1 MLREGLAAE
10 FPFVTRA
17 LLSIRRLRVARELPL
32 WAALSGFGAAWLIGY
47 LGQFVAMV
55 IRVAS
60 FGDAGSWAAGA
71 FAIVG
76 VAFGGAVAQRA
87 GGRRGL
93 GWYVAGLVVV
103 AGLTFATQVP
113 GYRDICARQIFACT
127 PIRLALPHI
136 YTLSGLL
143 LSVVAVRFVSSAAA
157 GTNPVLSAAG
167 AFILLQPAI
176 IALWRLTSWVPSD
189 PNAALALGLGFAVV
203 GMVAAGIVIRLRSAN
218 ARPAVVFG
226 VIITA
231 LWLGQQGPFMWDVIR
246 GAYAV
251 TSPVNLYSVLVG
263 PVQVAALA
271 LGWVLPKLLRPDD
284 GSSLM

>member
-10 FPFVTRA
+10 FPFVKRA
-17 LLSIRRLRVARELPL
+17 LLSIRRPRVAREEPL
-32 WAALSGFGAAWLIGY
+32 WAALSGFGVVWLVGAS
-47 LGQFVAMV
+47 GQFVAMV
-55 IRVAS
+55 IRIAG
-60 FGDAGSWAAGA
+60 FRDAGSWAAGA

-76 VAFGGAVAQRA
+76 AAFGVTVALRA

-103 AGLTFATQVP
+103 AGLTFATQLP
-113 GYRDICARQIFACT
+113 AYRDICARQILECS
-127 PIRLALPHI
+127 PIQFALPHI
-136 YTLSGLL
+136 YTLGGLL
-143 LSVVAVRFVSSAAA
+143 LSVVAVRLVSSAAA

-167 AFILLQPAI
+167 AFILLQTAT

-226 VIITA
+226 VVLTA

-271 LGWVLPKLLRPDD
+271 VGWVLPKLARPDD
-284 GSSLM
+284 GGSLM

>member
-10 FPFVTRA
+10 FPFVKRA
-17 LLSIRRLRVARELPL
+17 LLSIRRPRVAREEPL
-32 WAALSGFGAAWLIGY
+32 WAALSGFGVVWLVGAS
-47 LGQFVAMV
+47 GQFVAMV
-55 IRVAS
+55 IRIAG
-60 FGDAGSWAAGA
+60 FRDAGSWAAGA

-76 VAFGGAVAQRA
+76 AAFGVTVALRA

-103 AGLTFATQVP
+103 AGLTFATQLP
-113 GYRDICARQIFACT
+113 AYRDICARQILECS
-127 PIRLALPHI
+127 PIQFALPHI
-136 YTLSGLL
+136 YTLGGLL
-143 LSVVAVRFVSSAAA
+143 LSVVAVRFVSSGAA

-167 AFILLQPAI
+167 AFMLLQPAT

-203 GMVAAGIVIRLRSAN
+203 GMFAAGIVIRLRSAN

-226 VIITA
+226 VILTA
-231 LWLGQQGPFMWDVIR
+231 LWLGQQGPLMWDVIR

-251 TSPVNLYSVLVG
+251 TGPVNLYPVLVG
-263 PVQVAALA
+263 PAEVAALA